1 MAANTVTVTIDR
13 AGRLVLPK
21 AMRDALH
28 LKPGSSLEV
37 ERRDDELILRTP
49 QPDAEIIYKNGIPVL
64 RTRTPMV
71 LSPVELI
78 EQDREDRIQHLI
90 RLSLG
95 VESAEKEAE

>member
-1 MAANTVTVTIDR
+1 MAANSVTVTIDK

-49 QPDAEIIYKNGIPVL
+49 QPDAQIIYKNGIPVL
-64 RTRTPMV
+64 RTREPIA

-78 EQDREDRIQHLI
+78 EQDREDRIQQLI

-95 VESAEKEAE
+95 VDDLDEEAG

>member
-1 MAANTVTVTIDR
+1 MAANSVTVTIDK

-64 RTRTPMV
+64 RTREGGVLTQEMV
-71 LSPVELI
+71 NKVLLEGYQ
-78 EQDREDRIQHLI
+78 ECERRI
-90 RLSLG
+90 LG
-95 VESAEKEAE
+95 E

>member
-1 MAANTVTVTIDR
+1 MAVSTVTVTIDK

-37 ERRDDELILRTP
+37 ERHNDELILRTP

-64 RTRTPMV
+64 RTRGGTITQEMV
-71 LSPVELI
+71 NDAI
-78 EQDREDRIQHLI
+78 REGYEERERRI
-90 RLSLG
+90 LG
-95 VESAEKEAE
+95 E

>member
-1 MAANTVTVTIDR
+1 MAAHSVTVTIDK

-64 RTRTPMV
+64 RTRGGALT
-71 LSPVELI
+71 
-78 EQDREDRIQHLI
+78 DRKSTRLNSSHRIAS
-90 RLSLG
+90 RMPS
-95 VESAEKEAE
+95 SA

>member
-1 MAANTVTVTIDR
+1 MAANSVTVTIDK

-37 ERRDDELILRTP
+37 ERRDDELILRTS

-64 RTRTPMV
+64 RTRGGALTLEMV
-71 LSPVELI
+71 NDVL
-78 EQDREDRIQHLI
+78 REGYEERERRILT
-90 RLSLG
+90 
-95 VESAEKEAE
+95 E

>member
-1 MAANTVTVTIDR
+1 MAANTVSVTIDK

-49 QPDAEIIYKNGIPVL
+49 QPDAEIVYKNGIPVL
-64 RTRTPMV
+64 RTRGGGAITQEMV
-71 LSPVELI
+71 NEAL
-78 EQDREDRIQHLI
+78 REGYEERERRI
-90 RLSLG
+90 LG
-95 VESAEKEAE
+95 E